1 MSPDNLLPAEK
12 NGKKQKGGGR
22 LTPSKHKAL
31 AALLTCPTKKAAAE
45 KIGITEKSLHNYF
58 KDSEFVEAYN
68 QAFAGVVQDATRA
81 AQQTLQ
87 PALSTLK
94 EIMEDADIAPAV
106 RVQACRTALE
116 YAIRLTDQNDL
127 AERLAALERAGS

>member
-1 MSPDNLLPAEK
+1 M
-12 NGKKQKGGGR
+12 
-22 LTPSKHKAL
+22 TPSKQKAL
-31 AALLTCPTKKAAAE
+31 AALLTSPTKKAAAE
-45 KIGITEKSLHNYF
+45 KAGINERTLRDYF
-58 KDSEFVEAYN
+58 KDAEFLEEYN
-68 QAFAGVVQDATRA
+68 RAFAGVVQDATRA

-94 EIMEDADIAPAV
+94 EIMEDADIAPAA

-127 AERLAALERAGS
+127 AERLTALERARE

>member
-1 MSPDNLLPAEK
+1 M
-12 NGKKQKGGGR
+12 
-22 LTPSKHKAL
+22 TPSKQKAL
-31 AALLTCPTKKAAAE
+31 AALLTSPTKRAAAE
-45 KIGITEKSLHNYF
+45 KAGINERTLRDYF
-58 KDSEFVEAYN
+58 KDAEFVEAYN
-68 QAFAGVVQDATRA
+68 HAFAGVVQDATRA

-94 EIMEDADIAPAV
+94 DIMEDADIAPAA

-127 AERLAALERAGS
+127 AERLTALERARE

>member
-1 MSPDNLLPAEK
+1 M
-12 NGKKQKGGGR
+12 
-22 LTPSKHKAL
+22 TPSKQKAL
-31 AALLTCPTKKAAAE
+31 AALLTSPTKKAAAE
-45 KIGITEKSLHNYF
+45 KAGTNERTLRDYF
-58 KDSEFVEAYN
+58 KDVEFVEAYN

-94 EIMEDADIAPAV
+94 EIMEDADIAPAA

-127 AERLAALERAGS
+127 AERLTALERART